1 MKAEGSA
8 AAATPPDL
16 VELGAVHGAYGVKG
30 WVRVALRGSDGG
42 VLQNARTWWL
52 LEPGGVRPVVP
63 QSCRRHGA
71 ALLAKWAE
79 CESKEMAEALKGVA
93 LAVPRSEFP
102 PPAQGEF
109 YWADLL
115 GCRVVNRSGD
125 HLGEV
130 AGLRENSGRQWLE
143 VSDGP
148 GRSVRLIPLVEQFV
162 ESVDL
167 PQRVVRVDWN
177 NEW

>member
-1 MKAEGSA
+1 MAEGSA

-42 VLQNARTWWL
+42 VLQHARTWWL
-52 LEPGGVRPVVP
+52 LEPDGVRPIVP

-71 ALLAKWAE
+71 ALLAKWAG

-115 GCRVVNRSGD
+115 GCRVVNRGGD
-125 HLGEV
+125 DLGKV
-130 AGLRENSGRQWLE
+130 AGLRENTGGQWLE
-143 VSDGP
+143 VSDGAD
-148 GRSVRLIPLVEQFV
+148 GGVRLIPLVEQFV

-167 PQRVVRVDWN
+167 RQRVVRVDWN

>member
-1 MKAEGSA
+1 
-8 AAATPPDL
+8 
-16 VELGAVHGAYGVKG
+16 
-30 WVRVALRGSDGG
+30 
-42 VLQNARTWWL
+42 
-52 LEPGGVRPVVP
+52 
-63 QSCRRHGA
+63 
-71 ALLAKWAE
+71 
-79 CESKEMAEALKGVA
+79 MAEALKGVA

-130 AGLRENSGRQWLE
+130 AGLRENSGGQWLE
-143 VSDGP
+143 VSDGL
-148 GRSVRLIPLVEQFV
+148 GGSVRLIPLVEQFV
-162 ESVDL
+162 ERVDL
-167 PQRVVRVDWN
+167 PQRIVRVDWN

>member
-1 MKAEGSA
+1 MSEGSA
-8 AAATPPDL
+8 AATTPPDL

-42 VLQNARTWWL
+42 VLQDARTWWL
-52 LEPGGVRPVVP
+52 LEPDGVRPIVP
-63 QSCRRHGA
+63 QACRRHGA
-71 ALLAKWAE
+71 ALLAKWAG

-109 YWADLL
+109 YWVDLL
-115 GCRVVNRSGD
+115 GCGVVNRNGD
-125 HLGEV
+125 HLGDV
-130 AGLRENSGRQWLE
+130 AGLRENSGGQWLE
-143 VSDGP
+143 VSNGPDGE
-148 GRSVRLIPLVEQFV
+148 VRLIPLVELFV

-167 PQRVVRVDWN
+167 RQRVVRVDWD

>member
-8 AAATPPDL
+8 AIPPPDL

-52 LEPGGVRPVVP
+52 LEPGGVRPVEP

-71 ALLAKWAE
+71 ALLAKWDG
-79 CESKEMAEALKGVA
+79 CDSKEVAETLKGTA

-102 PPAQGEF
+102 PVAPGEY

-115 GCRVVNRSGD
+115 GCRVVNRDGSD
-125 HLGEV
+125 LGVV
-130 AGLRENSGRQWLE
+130 AGLRENAGGQWLE
-143 VSDGP
+143 VSRGPDGV
-148 GRSVRLIPLVEQFV
+148 VRLVPLVEQYV
-162 ESVDL
+162 EEVDL
-167 PQRVVRVDWN
+167 SQRIVRVDWD